1 MRKTR
6 CAVCGHLMIV
16 HIDEKTDKP
25 FPIQLCS
32 GKCVAAAWNTVTT
45 AIKNGVRPKGR
56 HAAQKRNRRN
66 NKKIK
71 KRQVII
77 MKKKI
82 CAVLAITMMLALTGC
97 SVNNKKS
104 RWFYNNRIRTE
115 PKVRRNYVE
124 KRFTMVSYRPMTD
137 ADSAETHTFK
147 ESSNFGIIEGTVTII
162 EKRQEE

>member
-16 HIDEKTDKP
+16 HIDEKTDKA

-45 AIKNGVRPKGR
+45 AIKNGVRPKW
-56 HAAQKRNRRN
+56 ATTPPKKNRRN
-66 NKKIK
+66 NEKSRKASDNYEEENLCGISNYND
-71 KRQVII
+71 V
-77 MKKKI
+77 
-82 CAVLAITMMLALTGC
+82 VLNGV

-124 KRFTMVSYRPMTD
+124 KRFTMVSYPTNDRRRYCGN
-137 ADSAETHTFK
+137 TH
-147 ESSNFGIIEGTVTII
+147 V
-162 EKRQEE
+162 